1 MARCVAGANVSHD
14 DKMMAC
20 FEPTADCGDRIAAKT
35 EDEATAV
42 CTVTGQLARRE
53 PAGAAISLDVAATG
67 TIFAA
72 RTRAQGGGQKERQLA
87 ASTLLVPADAGADFR
102 LANTTVRRLG
112 QTCEIIREYVS
123 LRRALMRLAAFS
135 TSNTEAVY
143 RAMVQSRRR
152 CWTRPGRK

>member
-1 MARCVAGANVSHD
+1 MARCVSGANVSHD

-35 EDEATAV
+35 EDEAAV

-72 RTRAQGGGQKERQLA
+72 RTRAQGGGEKERQLA
-87 ASTLLVPADAGADFR
+87 ASTMLVAADAGADFR
-102 LANTTVRRLG
+102 LTNTTVRRLG

-123 LRRALMRLAAFS
+123 LRSSHASCGIL
-135 TSNTEAVY
+135 NI
-143 RAMVQSRRR
+143 
-152 CWTRPGRK
+152 

>member
-1 MARCVAGANVSHD
+1 MARCVAGSNVSHD

-35 EDEATAV
+35 DDEATAA
-42 CTVTGQLARRE
+42 CTVTGQLGSSSVDLRFVQ
-53 PAGAAISLDVAATG
+53 LDVAATG

-87 ASTLLVPADAGADFR
+87 ASTMLVPADAGADFR
-102 LANTTVRRLG
+102 LTNTTVRRLG

-123 LRRALMRLAAFS
+123 LRSSHASCGIL
-135 TSNTEAVY
+135 NI
-143 RAMVQSRRR
+143 
-152 CWTRPGRK
+152 